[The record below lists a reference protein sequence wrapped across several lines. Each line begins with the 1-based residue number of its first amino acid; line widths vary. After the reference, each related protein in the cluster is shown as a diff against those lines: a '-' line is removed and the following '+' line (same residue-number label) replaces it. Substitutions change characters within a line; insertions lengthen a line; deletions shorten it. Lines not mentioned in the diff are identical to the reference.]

1 VKKTLFILSILS
13 VLLSCSSTK
22 TADSERMDLEIR
34 FGNSGGFTNI
44 PMEYVL
50 YGDGELAK
58 VQNGQETVV
67 HSVGRKTMREIK
79 KIIASMDFEH
89 LEINDPGNRT
99 YFIKIKNDAFE
110 NAVRWNDSTDN
121 DPIKTLYK
129 KLTGIL
135 THEAYNAQNL

>member
-1 VKKTLFILSILS
+1 
-13 VLLSCSSTK
+13 
-22 TADSERMDLEIR
+22 MDLEIR

-79 KIIASMDFEH
+79 KRIASMDFEH

-121 DPIKTLYK
+121 DPIKNLYK

-135 THEAYNAQNL
+135 THEAYNAQNF